1 MKKILIVL
9 MCILLSGVAHA
20 GPFGTSEG
28 DGLDRYPGAESLGD
42 NTYVVYS
49 LPKSHPDFDTFLL
62 TIPEKYGLVKIQA
75 LSKTTLLERRH
86 ELFFQRYKNSL
97 NQNTVN
103 LSTFLMI

>member
-1 MKKILIVL
+1 

-28 DGLDRYPGAESLGD
+28 DGLDRYSGAESLGD
-42 NTYVVYS
+42 DTYVVYS

-75 LSKTTLLERRH
+75 LSKTIQNDSAGEKTR
-86 ELFFQRYKNSL
+86 LFFQRYKNSL

>member
-75 LSKTTLLERRH
+75 LDV
-86 ELFFQRYKNSL
+86 YKRQALRLRNAF
-97 NQNTVN
+97 
-103 LSTFLMI
+103 STCGASSGSPDAAR

>member
-75 LSKTTLLERRH
+75 LSKTIDNDSAGEKTRALFSKIPKQLES
-86 ELFFQRYKNSL
+86 K
-97 NQNTVN
+97 
-103 LSTFLMI
+103 